1 MNQRQDLGPGSG
13 GHSVPSQGT
22 PLPAGAVGGQFGF
35 APMGGLAPINSFGG
49 LPSAAQP
56 SEVEASNSL
65 SQELA
70 AGNAR
75 ATERN
80 FAQALPHFLKAIK
93 INPAS
98 AEAQSRAGYASW
110 MLKNVDAALHH
121 YKAAAQIEPAN
132 AIIHEALSEIYLI
145 DGKGTLAV
153 EHARKAL
160 ELLPNDPEMAVSL
173 GLALEANRQTDSA
186 MQLVQR
192 LFSQGYQSSRL
203 AMLYASL
210 ADSSKRQEAVDLAQ
224 RVLQRG
230 QFRSPEEPGS
240 LEFTIASLLD
250 KMGQYDQAFAHARRA
265 NELRVAKY
273 DAQRFQALVDQL
285 IGYFTRH
292 RARCLP
298 RASHGSRKPV
308 FIVGM
313 PRSGSSLIEQVL
325 ASHPSIHG
333 GGELTWID
341 TIASGVSRQLGFV
354 NGFDPHCA
362 QKLSPRDLDN
372 IAGHYLRP
380 LEALNP
386 SADRI
391 TDKMPGNFLYL
402 GLIAMLFPQAV
413 IIHSVRDPLDV
424 CLSCYMNDLSF
435 GYDYSYNLQSLGH
448 YYRQYERLMAHWKSA
463 LDLPILDIRYENMVE
478 DLEGQTRRM
487 LQLIG
492 LPWDQ
497 RCLQFHEN
505 QRFVGNASNSQI
517 RQPLYKS
524 SVQRWRRYEKHLA
537 PLMAATGWG

>member
-1 MNQRQDLGPGSG
+1 VNQRQDGSG
-13 GHSVPSQGT
+13 STTSS
-22 PLPAGAVGGQFGF
+22 GGEL
-35 APMGGLAPINSFGG
+35 GLAPAGELVSIASFGG
-49 LPSAAQP
+49 FQAAAQP
-56 SEVEASNSL
+56 SMVGPFDSF
-65 SQELA
+65 SQEIA
-70 AGNAR
+70 AGNQCAAQRDFVSAR
-75 ATERN
+75 A
-80 FAQALPHFLKAIK
+80 HFLKAVQL
-93 INPAS
+93 NPAS
-98 AEAQSRAGYASW
+98 AEAHSRAGYASW
-110 MLKNVDAALHH
+110 MLQNINAALHH
-121 YKAAAQIEPAN
+121 YKTAAQIEPAN
-132 AIIHEALSEIYLI
+132 ALTHEALSEIYLV
-145 DGKGTLAV
+145 DSKGDLAV

-160 ELLPNDPEMAVSL
+160 ELSPNDPEMAVSL
-173 GLALEANRQTDSA
+173 GLALEATRQKDAA
-186 MQLVQR
+186 MQIVQR
-192 LFSQGYQSSRL
+192 LMSQGYESTRVATL
-203 AMLYASL
+203 FASL
-210 ADSSKRQEAVDLAQ
+210 ADSSRRQEAVELAQ
-224 RVLQRG
+224 RVLNRG
-230 QFRSPEEPGS
+230 QFRSPLEPGS

-265 NELRVAKY
+265 NELRGAKY
-273 DAQRFQALVDQL
+273 DAQRTQALVDQM

-292 RARCLP
+292 RVRCLP

-333 GGELTWID
+333 AGELTWID
-341 TIASGVSRQLGFV
+341 TIAMGVCRELGFT
-354 NGFDPHCA
+354 NGFDPQCA
-362 QKLSPRDLDN
+362 QRVSPRDLDN

-386 SADRI
+386 SAQRI

-424 CLSCYMNDLSF
+424 CLSCYMNDLAF
-435 GYDYSYNLQSLGH
+435 GYPYSYNLQSLGH
-448 YYRQYERLMAHWKSA
+448 YYGQYERLMAHWKSA
-463 LDLPILDIRYENMVE
+463 LDLPILDVRYENMVE

-487 LQLIG
+487 LQFID

-505 QRFVGNASNSQI
+505 QRFVGNVSNNQI

-524 SVQRWRRYEKHLA
+524 SVQRWRHYQKHLA